1 MPIRRAAPSRAGPA
15 PFRVCTVGIKAI
27 LVFLELFPS
36 DISRMMVGEKDF
48 PDILIWETDR
58 MVFEIPIGI
67 NGFVIA
73 VTSINICSSIGRGV
87 DGCKDAAVGQS
98 SPGDFPIPGTSISA
112 SCSTEHL
119 EKRGDGMLDFFR
131 WDP

>member
-73 VTSINICSSIGRGV
+73 VTYINI
-87 DGCKDAAVGQS
+87 
-98 SPGDFPIPGTSISA
+98 
-112 SCSTEHL
+112 
-119 EKRGDGMLDFFR
+119 
-131 WDP
+131 